1 MHIPLLTLLLWY
13 LRSVVV
19 FFILTDVSLIAY
31 QRWRLR
37 RLRLKLHSSLTAS
50 NFENFL
56 LDWKRKVTTK

>member
-1 MHIPLLTLLLWY
+1 MHMPLLTLLLWY

-37 RLRLKLHSSLTAS
+37 RLRLKLRSSLTAS